1 MIKTFAAQSAVAIE
15 NARLF
20 QNMEASLEDLRT
32 AQDRLIQTEKLASLG
47 QLTAG
52 IAHEIKNPLNFV
64 NNFSGVS
71 TELIDELRDVLSGI
85 SIDHTARTA
94 INELTDTL
102 RGNLDKVVQH
112 GKRADGIVKNM
123 LLHSRQG
130 SGEHRPVDINA
141 LVEESLNLAYH
152 GARAEKQGFN
162 ITLERS
168 FDPPLA
174 RPICSRRRSPGC
186 CST

>member
-1 MIKTFAAQSAVAIE
+1 
-15 NARLF
+15 
-20 QNMEASLEDLRT
+20 MEDWRT

-52 IAHEIKNPLNFV
+52 IADEIKNR
-64 NNFSGVS
+64 SISS
-71 TELIDELRDVLSGI
+71 TIFLGLHDLIDELWEVLSGI
-85 SIDHTARTA
+85 SIDHKARTA

-130 SGEHRPVDINA
+130 LWGTPAGRYQRLGRGEPQSGLPR
-141 LVEESLNLAYH
+141 
-152 GARAEKQGFN
+152 G
-162 ITLERS
+162 
-168 FDPPLA
+168 
-174 RPICSRRRSPGC
+174 
-186 CST
+186 